1 MARYP
6 ELEGKSV
13 TITGA
18 GRAIGLAIAQRFV
31 EEGSRVMLTDIAE
44 GNAGQVIALAQERG
58 TKAVY
63 RNVDVTSKD
72 QVEAMVAKAVECF
85 GQLNVMV
92 CNAGIAEIAPL
103 VEASEDSYDRQMAVN
118 AKGTFLCAT
127 AAARQMLKQGGG
139 QIIINASSPE
149 KYTFLKA
156 RVIPD
161 RVPGQGPLMGIS
173 AVLKA
178 AQNEKVFIV
187 ACDIPDINL
196 DFVRRLLAEASHN
209 DCVIPISGQDELEPL
224 FAVYRKSVLPVV
236 DDLLESGKRQIRLLY
251 PRVKTKYLAMGK
263 ADWYRNLNTI
273 TDFKNYQRSPAGST
287 R

>member
-18 GRAIGLAIAQRFV
+18 GRGIGLAIAQRFV

-44 GNAGQVIALAQERG
+44 GNAGQVIALAQELG

-92 CNAGIAEIAPL
+92 CNAGVAEIAPL

-139 QIIINASSPE
+139 QIIINASGAGKKAPGKALPLGVYAISKHAVVGLTKSLGVELAADNVLVNCVCGGVIDTPMWDLIDKE
-149 KYTFLKA
+149 IANREGVPIGSVKA
-156 RVIPD
+156 R
-161 RVPGQGPLMGIS
+161 RVASVPIGRIQQPADLANMVVWLASDDASYVAGQAL
-173 AVLKA
+173 
-178 AQNEKVFIV
+178 N
-187 ACDIPDINL
+187 C
-196 DFVRRLLAEASHN
+196 
-209 DCVIPISGQDELEPL
+209 SGG
-224 FAVYRKSVLPVV
+224 SVP
-236 DDLLESGKRQIRLLY
+236 Y
-251 PRVKTKYLAMGK
+251 
-263 ADWYRNLNTI
+263 
-273 TDFKNYQRSPAGST
+273 
-287 R
+287 